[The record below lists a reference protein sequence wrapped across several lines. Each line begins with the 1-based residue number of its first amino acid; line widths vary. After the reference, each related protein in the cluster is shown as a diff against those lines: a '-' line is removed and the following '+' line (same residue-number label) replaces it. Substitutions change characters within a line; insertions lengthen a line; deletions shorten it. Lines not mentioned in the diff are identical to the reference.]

1 MLGGVVTSAHRSG
14 AVDFVD
20 STLTEAA
27 RKLKA
32 DPRPSSKII
41 GEFLPVSGAEMV
53 FGIAPIPGVMLG
65 AMAKKFM
72 KIVKDKNASMA
83 AKLRMA
89 KSMNKNEA
97 QDVIDMLDR
106 AEDDARRRY
115 SAGTHGEPDPADLK
129 ASDRIRAFLQEN
141 VPGMKKKGPR
151 FTMLGKVEKSPGQ
164 VPSGEDLVSGAA
176 KAATGGAGRPL
187 DKAAEVIGNMMNE
200 SKIPD
205 LKKLED
211 ALRPLGMSDAEID
224 KLINS
229 ARLSIP
235 DVWRGQKL
243 REPYKAMLEKLKG
256 GAVDKAATPKKKMS
270 ITKKKASIAE
280 KKRTRQEVEAEID
293 ATAAN
298 SKIRK
303 PLLDRLEKLEAL
315 PQTPAVKKELEEI
328 RKKLADNPVSKTGQL
343 PPKAKS
349 PSDHGYNTTW
359 EAIRETFNFVDGK
372 VEKDEYLKRI
382 RALNMSEDEIKALM
396 DSLSDMGLTGED
408 KKVMG
413 LLKDTF
419 RDVRIIGRTS
429 VKAYKIVGNMLME
442 SKTLDLKKME
452 KALQPLAMSR
462 AETNRIIKSAKIA
475 SAAAV
480 SASATYLLLRK
491 DGLLHQAALDLLKH
505 RLTPEAKKEIEESRK
520 KMQKGDE

>member
-176 KAATGGAGRPL
+176 KAATGGAGRPV
-187 DKAAEVIGNMMNE
+187 DKAADIIGNMMSE

-224 KLINS
+224 KLISS

-235 DVWRGQKL
+235 DVWRGQKV
-243 REPYKAMLEKLKG
+243 REPYQAMLEKLKG
-256 GAVDKAATPKKKMS
+256 GAAQEAVGSISEFVRKGYRGSKEEISNALKGMNKMTKDQLQEVIYHTEAAIKAFPKNKIGARAKEIVSKEYRQALSDLMNMNGKAKRMLAGAGQGVSKPAATPKKKMS
-270 ITKKKASIAE
+270 ITKKKASITK

-315 PQTPAVKKELEEI
+315 PQTPAVKKEIEEI

-349 PSDHGYNTTW
+349 PSDHGYNATW
-359 EAIRETFNFVDGK
+359 EAIRETLNFADGK
-372 VEKDEYLKRI
+372 VGKDEYLKRI
-382 RALNMSEDEIKALM
+382 KALNMSEDEIKALT
-396 DSLSDMGLTGED
+396 DSLSDMKLTGED
-408 KKVMG
+408 KKIMA

-419 RDVRIIGRTS
+419 
-429 VKAYKIVGNMLME
+429 
-442 SKTLDLKKME
+442 E
-452 KALQPLAMSR
+452 K
-462 AETNRIIKSAKIA
+462 
-475 SAAAV
+475 
-480 SASATYLLLRK
+480 LR
-491 DGLLHQAALDLLKH
+491 GGG
-505 RLTPEAKKEIEESRK
+505 E
-520 KMQKGDE
+520 